1 MKFRILSF
9 LFLCSVCNVFAAT
22 PKYIFYF
29 IGDGMGMSAVTL
41 AQDYNRMVLG
51 SDTKLQMM
59 QFPVASAAFTHSA
72 NSPVTDSAAAGTA
85 LATGHKT
92 KNTMLGM
99 NQDTV
104 AVVSIAKRLHDK
116 GYGVGLV
123 TTVAPDDATP
133 AAFYTHVPNRGMH
146 YEIGKSAAESGY
158 EFIAGANL
166 RGAKKDNDLMQ
177 IFEDNKVSVIRG
189 LDNLSSAKYDKILL
203 LNTDTVHSN
212 DVGYAIDSLQN
223 VLTLPGITQ
232 ACLNHLQKVTPD
244 GFFMMVEGG
253 TIDHGAHNND
263 PAAVVIETLNFDN
276 ALKIA
281 YDFYKQHPDETLIVV
296 TADHETGGLGVGN
309 RTLHYDIKPEL
320 LKYQKISKYRFYDEL
335 KMLANSRMVLDF
347 DDFKNFLRENIGLYN
362 HISVSESEDAVL
374 KEAFDKMVSLRNGE
388 DQKALQDS
396 AVDFVDK
403 VYELVSNASGIGWT
417 TGAHTGA
424 VVPVYAVGVGAGF
437 FIPMQDNTEIP
448 KKIARIAGLN

>member
-1 MKFRILSF
+1 MKFRILVL
-9 LFLCSVCNVFAAT
+9 LFFCSVCNVFAAS
-22 PKYIFYF
+22 PKYVFYF

-85 LATGHKT
+85 LATGYKT
-92 KNTMLGM
+92 KNAMLGM
-99 NQDTV
+99 NTDSV
-104 AVVSIAKRLHDK
+104 EVISIAKRFHDK

-133 AAFYTHVPNRGMH
+133 AAFYAHVPNRGMY
-146 YEIGKSAAESGY
+146 YEIGKSAAESDY

-166 RGAKKDNDLMQ
+166 RGAKKDNDLLK

-189 LDNLSSAKYDKILL
+189 LDNLPSAQYDKILL
-203 LNTDTVHSN
+203 LNTDTIHSN
-212 DVGYAIDSLQN
+212 DVGYAIDSLQD

-232 ACLNHLQKVTPD
+232 ACLNHLQKVSPD

-281 YDFYKQHPDETLIVV
+281 YDFYKKHPDETLIVV

-335 KMLANSRMVLDF
+335 QMLANSRMVLDF
-347 DDFKNFLRENIGLYN
+347 DDFKDFLMENLGLYN
-362 HISVSESEDAVL
+362 HIPVVEADDVIL

-388 DQKALQDS
+388 DQKALRDS
-396 AVDFVDK
+396 AVAFVDK

-424 VVPVYAVGVGAGF
+424 VVPVYAVGVGSGF
-437 FIPMQDNTEIP
+437 FIPIQDNTEIP